1 MKRLGYLFAILV
13 LFNLTG
19 VTSAMA
25 YRNKSV
31 VVTNNT
37 AYTMTNFYAS
47 PSSSSDWSSSTDL
60 LAGQTLAPGQQIT
73 FNLNDGTRHCHY
85 DLMAILYGAAQYAY
99 QYEVNA
105 CEGGSWAVP

>member
-1 MKRLGYLFAILV
+1 MKPLRYLFAILV
-13 LFNLTG
+13 IFG
-19 VTSAMA
+19 VTRATSALA
-25 YRNKSV
+25 HGSKSV

-60 LAGQTLAPGQQIT
+60 LAGQTLAPGQQTT
-73 FNLNDGTRHCHY
+73 FNINDGTHHCHY

-105 CEGGSWAVP
+105 CHGG